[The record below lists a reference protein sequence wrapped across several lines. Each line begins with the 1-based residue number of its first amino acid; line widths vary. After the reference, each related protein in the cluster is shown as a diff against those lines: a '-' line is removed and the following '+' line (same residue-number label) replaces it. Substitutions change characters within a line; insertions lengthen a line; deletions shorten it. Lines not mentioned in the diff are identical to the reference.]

1 MLSLRVGMGF
11 GELAFLLILGF
22 VIFRPGK
29 LPRLL
34 RTVGRSAG
42 TVRTSWVRS
51 QRRRAERILAE
62 RRASP
67 VGPLLASGLA
77 ILCAVALCWAA
88 VAWNTPAHGK

>member
-1 MLSLRVGMGF
+1 MGF
-11 GELAFLLILGF
+11 GEFALFLILGI
-22 VIFRPGK
+22 VIFTPGK

-42 TVRTSWVRS
+42 TVRTSWARS
-51 QRRRAERILAE
+51 QRQRAERLLAE

-67 VGPLLASGLA
+67 VGPLVASGLA

-88 VAWNTPAHGK
+88 IAWNTPAHGK